1 MNSLS
6 LPERLSVIL
15 VEPRH
20 PGNIGM
26 VCRAMANFGV
36 SDLRLVNPCP
46 HLHPEAHKMAVFAA
60 DLLGRARIHE
70 SLADALADL
79 EISVATTRRSGR
91 LRGEL
96 LDVAQ
101 LPERFAAL
109 SATGRAGL
117 VFGREDAGLTNAE
130 VALCSHAAT
139 IPSTARQGSLNLA
152 QAVLICLYETCRGE
166 FEDGRAPEA
175 GERAAQGELTA
186 LFAEMEAV
194 LRRIAFLNPAR
205 PEAVMNPL
213 RDILRR
219 AGLSVAE
226 AGLLRGLWSQLGWS
240 IRDWRGP
247 RKGEENS

>member
-6 LPERLSVIL
+6 LPERLAVIL

-60 DLLGRARIHE
+60 DLLGQAQLYG
-70 SLADALADL
+70 SLEDALADL
-79 EISVATTRRSGR
+79 EISVATTRRAGR

-101 LPERFAAL
+101 LPSHLAGL
-109 SATGRAGL
+109 SAAGRAGL

-130 VALCSHAAT
+130 VALCSHAVT
-139 IPSTARQGSLNLA
+139 IPTSARQGSLNLA
-152 QAVLICLYETCRGE
+152 QAVLVCLYETCRGAFGE
-166 FEDGRAPEA
+166 GGAPEA
-175 GERAAQGELTA
+175 GEPAAQGELTA

-194 LRRIAFLNPAR
+194 LQRIAFLNPAR

-213 RDILRR
+213 RDIFRR

-226 AGLLRGLWSQLGWS
+226 AGMLRGMWNQLSWS
-240 IRDWRGP
+240 IRDWRGR
-247 RKGEENS
+247 RKGEENP